1 MDHFTKLWQDFSKL
15 SNVVAI
21 ALGGSRSG
29 DSFDQSSDYDLYV
42 YCAATPDITS
52 RKRILNKHCHYIEL
66 NNHYWELEDNGT
78 LNDGTDID
86 ILYRNIDNFLSDLE
100 DVVEHHNSRIDTPL
114 VFGITSSIAK
124 YSMILKINYN
134 HSKRDSKFLIPVSY
148 KNKLSF
154 KIVTY

>member
-15 SNVVAI
+15 PNVVAI

-66 NNHYWELEDNGT
+66 NNRYWELEDNGT

-86 ILYRNIDNFLSDLE
+86 ILYRNIDNTRGAS
-100 DVVEHHNSRIDTPL
+100 
-114 VFGITSSIAK
+114 
-124 YSMILKINYN
+124 
-134 HSKRDSKFLIPVSY
+134 
-148 KNKLSF
+148 
-154 KIVTY
+154 